1 MLRVG
6 DVLDNMYEIKSQ
18 IGSGGGGIIYKGY
31 HLRMRIPVAIK
42 LMKNEARGIIDQRS
56 EVDLL
61 KQLKNDYIPQVL
73 DFIIDGNDVYTVM
86 EFVEGSN
93 FKQLISSGRTF
104 SEKDVLRYT
113 KQLCTAVKYLHDH
126 NPPII
131 HSDIKPA
138 NIMLKPDDTICLIDF
153 NISTVVSE
161 NGAYSVGGSKGFAAP
176 EQFRKVIDIPVDVDE
191 FHEETRFLGMDDETE
206 FIDDSLSGSSLKTKN
221 VSKAYVD
228 IRTDIYGIGSSMYY
242 MLTGRVPL
250 TGKTDFRGVKVSS
263 KTQKIIKKCMNSD
276 PAKRYANVRELENA
290 LTSKG
295 TGTVLAAVAAVLI
308 ICTGAVIAVN
318 NNSSSKMETEDFVD
332 NTGKTINFDDETGTV
347 TTERTS
353 KNTEEVTTTTPFDTL
368 AAAVSM
374 TTTSKITTTA
384 VTTTP
389 KVTTTA
395 VTTTPKVTT
404 PAVTT
409 TPKVT
414 TAAVTTTPK
423 VTTPAVTT
431 TPKVTTAAV
440 TTTPKVTTAAS
451 NFKNYYDTLYY
462 SDYTCLNTR
471 KKGDYFTVDVPAD
484 LQYDEICCEMYYI
497 DDYDGTIMYCGYNN
511 LNSNGKKIKYSYNK
525 DQDGSIIMEFDNRW
539 LCFDGGYAYVIPLYN
554 NKVAVP
560 CRINRSDDWDCFAF
574 VDILQ
579 NGRCNFDYIADTDGT
594 EITFNDIYSTDL
606 VYYCIP
612 DENSDISS
620 GYFGWY
626 DDGNWKISAATDISF
641 MNIDEGLDYIY
652 GYTFRDSGGNV
663 LAQSAWIK
671 RTFN

>member
-308 ICTGAVIAVN
+308 ICT
-318 NNSSSKMETEDFVD
+318 
-332 NTGKTINFDDETGTV
+332 
-347 TTERTS
+347 
-353 KNTEEVTTTTPFDTL
+353 
-368 AAAVSM
+368 
-374 TTTSKITTTA
+374 
-384 VTTTP
+384 
-389 KVTTTA
+389 
-395 VTTTPKVTT
+395 
-404 PAVTT
+404 
-409 TPKVT
+409 
-414 TAAVTTTPK
+414 
-423 VTTPAVTT
+423 
-431 TPKVTTAAV
+431 
-440 TTTPKVTTAAS
+440 
-451 NFKNYYDTLYY
+451 
-462 SDYTCLNTR
+462 
-471 KKGDYFTVDVPAD
+471 
-484 LQYDEICCEMYYI
+484 
-497 DDYDGTIMYCGYNN
+497 
-511 LNSNGKKIKYSYNK
+511 
-525 DQDGSIIMEFDNRW
+525 
-539 LCFDGGYAYVIPLYN
+539 
-554 NKVAVP
+554 
-560 CRINRSDDWDCFAF
+560 
-574 VDILQ
+574 
-579 NGRCNFDYIADTDGT
+579 
-594 EITFNDIYSTDL
+594 
-606 VYYCIP
+606 
-612 DENSDISS
+612 
-620 GYFGWY
+620 
-626 DDGNWKISAATDISF
+626 
-641 MNIDEGLDYIY
+641 
-652 GYTFRDSGGNV
+652 
-663 LAQSAWIK
+663 
-671 RTFN
+671 